1 MLDLAISIIN
11 TNNKDFLKQCLESI
25 FKQTGGIDCDVF
37 VVDNASIDGSAD
49 MVKEHFPQVKLILNN
64 ERLGFTTNHNKVLKT
79 TTAHFKMILNEDTVL
94 EKDSIKGLLDFV
106 KKHKEAGAVGPKMIF
121 ENGSFQHSAFY
132 LPNLENELCKMLSSG
147 LFSDKSRGIYG
158 EEKCKDVFTPEWLN
172 GACILFNSE
181 ALSDVGY
188 LDENFFIFYEDAD
201 ICKRLSDGGWRVYY
215 YPDAKIIHYY
225 SKSQKGKI
233 SQELIAVHY
242 RSRLRYFLKHK
253 GIIHLL
259 ILKILILLIN
269 LLKLIK
275 WSLLFIFFGKTIG
288 LQGIKKKLLISL
300 TGMKVCFLDRKRFF
314 L

>member
-1 MLDLAISIIN
+1 MLDLVISIIN

-25 FKQTGGIDCDVF
+25 FKQTGDIDCDVF

-64 ERLGFTTNHNKVLKT
+64 KRLGFTTNHNKVLKT

-94 EKDSIKGLLDFV
+94 KKDSIKGLLGFV
-106 KKHKEAGAVGPKMIF
+106 KKHKDIGAIGPRMLF
-121 ENGSFQHSAFY
+121 GDGSFQHSAFY
-132 LPNLENELCKMLSSG
+132 LPNLENELCKMLSSS

-158 EEKCKDVFTPEWLN
+158 EEKCKDIFVPEWLN
-172 GACILFNSE
+172 GACILFNSK

-225 SKSQKGKI
+225 GKSQKGKI
-233 SQELIAVHY
+233 LQELIALHY

-253 GIIHLL
+253 GIIRLL
-259 ILKILILLIN
+259 ILKILTLSIN
-269 LLKLIK
+269 LLKLLK
-275 WSLLFIFFGKTIG
+275 YSLLLVFLRKTAHSQEIKNR
-288 LQGIKKKLLISL
+288 LSTSLIGIK
-300 TGMKVCFLDRKRFF
+300 VCLSN
-314 L
+314 